1 MRKFF
6 STYLPASILLA
17 FLAMAVLACGGGGGD
32 GGGGSRGDLTGLS
45 IDGPSSMPEYGTAT
59 YTATASWS
67 DNSTSTVT
75 PTWGVNSFVAS
86 ISPVGV
92 LSCDQTIES
101 DEPVTVTATYSA
113 GGITET
119 ATMDVTITNITTSS
133 FIPQMVSGKAY
144 FEETINPGRSSESS
158 LSIFNSDSSFKQ
170 YGTGGYRTGSWSI
183 DGSGNLI
190 VNISGRGTV
199 TMMLVSDSP
208 TEMQVLIDDGAGTPS
223 TVTLEKI
230 VSVDSAKLPGTYT
243 LSPEGYT
250 WVANADGSGSVSI
263 YGGLTFSWVVDS
275 TGVLKMPTST
285 GYTACFYARASSQ
298 STASGYTVL
307 KVAFPEF
314 NPSGDFFMYYGG
326 KVLTRQ

>member
-6 STYLPASILLA
+6 STYFPASIILT
-17 FLAMAVLACGGGGGD
+17 FLAMTVLTCGGGGDD
-32 GGGGSRGDLTGLS
+32 GGGGGTATLAGLS
-45 IDGPSSMPEYGTAT
+45 IDGPSSVSEYGTGT

-92 LSCDQTIES
+92 LSCDQTIVS
-101 DEPVTVTATYSA
+101 DEPATVTATYSA

-133 FIPQMVSGKAY
+133 FIPQMVSGKAF

-190 VNISGRGTV
+190 VNISGRGTA

-230 VSVDSAKLPGTYT
+230 VPVDRAKLPGTYA
-243 LSPEGYT
+243 GQIDDT
-250 WVANADGSGSVSI
+250 WIFNVDGTGSTT
-263 YGGLTFSWVVDS
+263 GGGGWTFTWTVDS
-275 TGVLKMPTST
+275 GILKVLFSS
-285 GYTACFYARASSQ
+285 GYKGWMYARASSQ
-298 STASGYTVL
+298 SSPTSYTNLTWV
-307 KVAFPEF
+307 FMEF
-314 NPSGDFFMYYGG
+314 DPGGGFFQYYGG
-326 KVLTRQ
+326 MDLTRQ